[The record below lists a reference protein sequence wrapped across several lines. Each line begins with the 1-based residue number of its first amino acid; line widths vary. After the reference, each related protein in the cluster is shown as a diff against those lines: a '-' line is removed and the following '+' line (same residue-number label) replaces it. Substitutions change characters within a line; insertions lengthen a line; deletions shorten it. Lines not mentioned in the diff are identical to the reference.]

1 MTGTTIRL
9 GTRGSRLAVAQS
21 QLVADALEEAT
32 GRSVELVQV
41 VTHGD
46 VSKASLAQIG
56 GVGVFAT
63 ALRQGLAAG
72 DYDVVVHSCKDL
84 PTAQEQH
91 LDIAAMPERADSR
104 DVIVTRGGEGLSG
117 LVQGARVG
125 TGSTRRQAQLRRA
138 RPDVQIVD
146 IRGNIDSRIGRVY
159 DDLDGVVLAAAGLER
174 LPSAAAHH
182 HEALPVDTWVPA
194 PAQGVL
200 AVETRQGEGSL
211 VATLDHAPTR
221 LAATLERAV
230 LGGLGSGC
238 AAPVGVHAIVASDLR
253 SVELHARVYDLY
265 DAQHDVAVDE
275 VLELG
280 EMLGAG
286 AAHGTSDTGAAGAA
300 DAAAIEAWTAVE
312 GERVAQQLIA
322 EGAARIIAAADA
334 RRSE

>member
-32 GRSVELVQV
+32 GYAVELVPV

-84 PTAQEQH
+84 PTAQAQH
-91 LDIAAMPERADSR
+91 LDIAAMPERVDPR
-104 DVIVTRGGEGLSG
+104 DVIVTRAGEGLSG
-117 LVQGARVG
+117 LRHGARVG

-138 RPDVQIVD
+138 RPDVEIVD
-146 IRGNIDSRIGRVY
+146 IRGNIDTRIGRV
-159 DDLDGVVLAAAGLER
+159 DHDLDGVIIAAAGLER
-174 LPSAAAHH
+174 LPSAATHH
-182 HEALPVDTWVPA
+182 HEPLPIDTWVPA

-200 AVETRQGEGSL
+200 AVETRQGESDL
-211 VATLDHAPTR
+211 VAALDHAPTR
-221 LAATLERAV
+221 LVATLERAV

-238 AAPVGVHAIVASDLR
+238 AAPVGVYAVVASDLR
-253 SVELHARVYDLY
+253 SVELHARVYDLD

-280 EMLGAG
+280 EMLSAV
-286 AAHGTSDTGAAGAA
+286 A
-300 DAAAIEAWTAVE
+300 DAATTEAWSVSE

-322 EGAARIIAAADA
+322 AGAARIIAAADA
-334 RRSE
+334 RRPA